1 MKKYYNIS
9 TFIIFGLFSI
19 IVTFYYPYL
28 NQNLGLNLSDVSKVV
43 TLGALFNIIGQPLLT
58 NFYSKVKDKKRF
70 IISYLITVLLAI
82 IGLMFINLDTAI
94 YFALVY
100 GFILNSLA
108 GIFEIY
114 IEELASFSGFE
125 FSDIRKWGSIGYA
138 CIVFLGGI
146 IISTFSYRALHLSAL
161 ALLIILMLIILLK
174 FRNINS
180 DKEISINSN
189 KVEIKD
195 LLKNKNVLFLFL
207 AVALGMGSYMGLDFA
222 YSTYLVDIIQDTNKA
237 NSIYSTS
244 ISFRVVVEFFS
255 FMIVSKYAS
264 KLNSKKCLM
273 TALAIASIK
282 VLLFSTGKV
291 TLIVLGDQ
299 LHGVLYGIYL
309 TFLFKYLRD
318 IVESDLVAISFSILS
333 VLSTGGSNFIYP
345 SIYAWL
351 QKSFGY
357 FSMYFAGFVFI
368 IISLLIFFAFLPNPK
383 IKNN

>member
-28 NQNLGLNLSDVSKVV
+28 NQSVGLDLADVSKVV

-58 NFYSKVKDKKRF
+58 NFYSKVKDKKKF
-70 IISYLITVLLAI
+70 IIRYLITVLLAI
-82 IGLMFINLDTAI
+82 IGLMFINVHTAI
-94 YFALVY
+94 YFAMIY

-114 IEELASFSGFE
+114 IEELASLSGYE

-138 CIVFLGGI
+138 CIVFLGGL
-146 IISTFSYRALHLSAL
+146 IISSFNYRALHLSAL
-161 ALLIILMLIILLK
+161 ALLIFLMLIILFK
-174 FRNINS
+174 FANNNS
-180 DKEISINSN
+180 KKEIRKSN
-189 KVEIKD
+189 EKVEVKD
-195 LLKNKNVLFLFL
+195 LLKNKNILFLFL

-222 YSTYLVDIIQDTNKA
+222 YSTYLVDIIGDTDKA

-244 ISFRVVVEFFS
+244 ISLRVVVEFFS
-255 FMIVSKYAS
+255 FMIVSKYAG

-273 TALAIASIK
+273 TALTIASIK
-282 VLLFSTGKV
+282 VLLFSTGSV
-291 TLIVLGDQ
+291 ILIVLGDQ

-357 FSMYFAGFVFI
+357 FSMYLAGFIFI
-368 IISLLIFFAFLPNPK
+368 ISSIFIFFAILPNPTR
-383 IKNN
+383 KNN

>member
-28 NQNLGLNLSDVSKVV
+28 NQNVGLNLSDVSKVV